1 MTSRRIGWLV
11 GAVLAAG
18 INGVVFFG
26 LRPAPVVAPPPP
38 PLTTRVLSVVTPPE
52 PPPPGAPGAVA
63 GVVGAPATATAT
75 APLPALP
82 AFDLPATEAPA
93 LPVGSE
99 TTLGNLPALV
109 APALDLPQVVAPD
122 VPNEP
127 PVLQSG
133 FDLDRF
139 YPFLAR
145 SRGLT
150 GTSRLR
156 LDLDDAGAVVNA
168 WVVSSTPVGV
178 FDDAALALAQTL
190 RFRPAHHAG
199 RPVATTTSLIIA
211 WTIK

>member
-11 GAVLAAG
+11 GVVLAAG

-26 LRPAPVVAPPPP
+26 LRPAPVVVAPPPP
-38 PLTTRVLSVVTPPE
+38 LSTRVLSVVTPPE

-63 GVVGAPATATAT
+63 GVLGAPATAT

-99 TTLGNLPALV
+99 ATLSNLPALV
-109 APALDLPQVVAPD
+109 APALDLPQVVAPV

-139 YPFLAR
+139 YPYLAR

-156 LDLDDAGAVVNA
+156 LDLDEAGAVVTA
-168 WVVSSTPVGV
+168 QVLSSTPSGV
-178 FDDAALALAQTL
+178 FDEAALALARTL
-190 RFRPAHHAG
+190 RFQPARHAG
-199 RPVATTTSLIIA
+199 LPVATTTSLIIA